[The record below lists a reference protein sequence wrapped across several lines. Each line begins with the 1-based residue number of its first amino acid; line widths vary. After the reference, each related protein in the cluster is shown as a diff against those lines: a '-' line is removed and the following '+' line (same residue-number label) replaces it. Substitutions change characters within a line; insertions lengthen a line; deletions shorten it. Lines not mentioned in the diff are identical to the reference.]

1 MAGQGSSTPSLSMPR
16 VSLDVDLRG
25 EARHFLRGR
34 MPIAGTGIGV
44 GVAFVGIGGYAL
56 GRLARSGVSAE
67 FIIGVLLL
75 GLGVA
80 LVVLTLRNGLVNPVL
95 SLHADPEGVTY
106 VRRWWAPVRRKW
118 SRAGL
123 FLLVE
128 DLAPDTVSSPE
139 EKQHLFFTGPNAVYG
154 SLSAQELGPIL
165 DAARENGLSIGMKI
179 VEQRTGQVVHRVR
192 RIRIVQG
199 VTD

>member
-1 MAGQGSSTPSLSMPR
+1 MSSSLTQR
-16 VSLDVDLRG
+16 ISLDVDLRG

-34 MPIAGTGIGV
+34 IPIAGTGMGV
-44 GVAFVGIGGYAL
+44 GIVFMGIGGYAL
-56 GRLARSGVSAE
+56 GRLARTGVSAE
-67 FIIGVLLL
+67 FIIGALLL

-80 LVVLTLRNGLVNPVL
+80 LVVLTLRNSLVNPVL

-106 VRRWWAPVRRKW
+106 FRRWWGPVRRKW
-118 SRAGL
+118 SQPGL

-128 DLAPDTVSSPE
+128 DLAPDTVSSAE
-139 EKQHLFFTGPNAVYG
+139 EKQHLFFTGPRAVYG
-154 SLSAQELGPIL
+154 DLPTRELGPIL
-165 DAARENGLSIGMKI
+165 DAARESGLSISMKI

-199 VTD
+199 VAG